1 MGEGVAMRVASM
13 TGFSR
18 TQGAVGPWSFAWEL
32 KSVNSKGL
40 DIRLRLPPVF
50 DSLEIKARQAIA
62 ARLARGAITVNLTAK
77 RIDEAAPIQI
87 NRLILDRLLSALA
100 ETPLPENLRPA
111 SLDGLLALPGVIEVT
126 QPQEDETLRNQVE
139 ADILSALEQALDALI
154 AARHAEG
161 EALTQILSTRL
172 THIRQLIQNADIHPA
187 RQADAIRAR
196 LIQNLAKLV
205 ENVEG
210 LDQARLHQEAIL
222 LAVKSDIREELDR
235 LKAHVDSVSELLAR
249 GGPIG
254 RRLDFL
260 AQELGRES
268 NTLCAK
274 SNDPALTA
282 IGLDLKIEVEQF
294 REQVQNIE

>member
-1 MGEGVAMRVASM
+1 MRVASM

-18 TQGAVGPWSFAWEL
+18 TQGAVGPWSYAWEL

-62 ARLARGAITVNLTAK
+62 ARLTRGAITVNLTAK
-77 RIDEAAPIQI
+77 RVDEAASVQI

-100 ETPLPENLRPA
+100 QTPLPENLRPA
-111 SLDGLLALPGVIEVT
+111 SLDGLLALPGVIEVI

-139 ADILSALEQALDALI
+139 ADILSALEQALDALV

-161 EALTQILSTRL
+161 EALRQILSLRL
-172 THIRQLIQNADIHPA
+172 AHIRQLTQNADAHPA

-210 LDQARLHQEAIL
+210 LDQARLHQEAVL

-235 LKAHVDSVSELLAR
+235 LKAHVDSVKELLAT

>member
-1 MGEGVAMRVASM
+1 MRVASM

-18 TQGAVGPWSFAWEL
+18 TQGAVGPWSYAWEL

-62 ARLARGAITVNLTAK
+62 ARLTRGAITVNLTAK
-77 RIDEAAPIQI
+77 RVDEAGSVQI

-100 ETPLPENLRPA
+100 QTPLPENLRPA
-111 SLDGLLALPGVIEVT
+111 SLDGLLALPGVIEVI

-139 ADILSALEQALDALI
+139 ADILSALEQALDALV

-161 EALTQILSTRL
+161 EALRQILSLRL
-172 THIRQLIQNADIHPA
+172 AHIRQLTQNADAHPA

-210 LDQARLHQEAIL
+210 LDQARLHQEAVL

-235 LKAHVDSVSELLAR
+235 LKAHVDSVNELLAT

>member
-1 MGEGVAMRVASM
+1 MRVASM

-18 TQGAVGPWSFAWEL
+18 TQGAVGPWSYAWEL

-62 ARLARGAITVNLTAK
+62 ARLTRGAITVNLTAK
-77 RIDEAAPIQI
+77 RVDEAASVQI

-100 ETPLPENLRPA
+100 QTPLPENLRPA
-111 SLDGLLALPGVIEVT
+111 SLDGLLALPGVIEVI

-139 ADILSALEQALDALI
+139 ADILSALEEALDALV

-161 EALTQILSTRL
+161 EALRQILSLRL
-172 THIRQLIQNADIHPA
+172 AHIRQLTQNADAHPA

-210 LDQARLHQEAIL
+210 LDQARLHQEAVL

-235 LKAHVDSVSELLAR
+235 LQAHVDSVNELLAT

>member
-1 MGEGVAMRVASM
+1 MRVASM

-18 TQGAVGPWSFAWEL
+18 TQGAVGPWSYAWEL

-62 ARLARGAITVNLTAK
+62 ARLTRGAITVNLTAK
-77 RIDEAAPIQI
+77 RVDEAASVQI

-100 ETPLPENLRPA
+100 QTPLPENLRPA

-139 ADILSALEQALDALI
+139 ADILSALEQALDALV

-161 EALTQILSTRL
+161 EALRQILSLRL
-172 THIRQLIQNADIHPA
+172 AHIRQLTQNADAHPA

-210 LDQARLHQEAIL
+210 LDQARLHQEAVL

-235 LKAHVDSVSELLAR
+235 LKAHVDSVKELLAT

>member
-1 MGEGVAMRVASM
+1 MRVASM

-18 TQGAVGPWSFAWEL
+18 MQGAIGPWSYAWEL

-40 DIRLRLPPVF
+40 DIRLRLPPLF
-50 DSLEIKARQAIA
+50 DSLEITARQAIT
-62 ARLARGAITVNLTAK
+62 ARLARGAVSVNLTAK
-77 RIDEAAPIQI
+77 RIDEAAPVQI
-87 NRLILDRLLSALA
+87 NRLILDRLLRALA
-100 ETPLPENLRPA
+100 ETPLPPNLRPA
-111 SLDGLLALPGVIEVT
+111 SLDGLLALPGVIEVI
-126 QPQEDETLRNQVE
+126 QPQDDETLRNQVE
-139 ADILSALEQALDALI
+139 ADILSALDKALEALI
-154 AARHAEG
+154 ATRNAEG
-161 EALTQILSTRL
+161 EALAQILLTRL
-172 THIRQLIQNADIHPA
+172 THIRLLTQNADVHPA
-187 RQADAIRAR
+187 RQAEALRVR
-196 LIQNLAKLV
+196 LIQNLVKLV
-205 ENVEG
+205 ENIEG
-210 LDQARLHQEAIL
+210 LDQARLHQEAVL

-235 LKAHVDSVSELLAR
+235 LKAHADSVSELLAK

>member
-1 MGEGVAMRVASM
+1 MRVASM

-18 TQGAVGPWSFAWEL
+18 TQGAVGPWSYAWEL

-50 DSLEIKARQAIA
+50 DSLEIKVRQAIT
-62 ARLARGAITVNLTAK
+62 ARLTRGAITVNLTAK
-77 RIDEAAPIQI
+77 RVDEAASVQI

-100 ETPLPENLRPA
+100 QTPLPENLRPA
-111 SLDGLLALPGVIEVT
+111 SLDGLLALPGVIEVI

-139 ADILSALEQALDALI
+139 ADILSALEQALDALV

-161 EALTQILSTRL
+161 EALRQILSLRL
-172 THIRQLIQNADIHPA
+172 AHIRQLTQNADAHPA

-210 LDQARLHQEAIL
+210 LDQARLHQEAVL

-235 LKAHVDSVSELLAR
+235 LKAHVDSVNELLAT